1 MACRTLRL
9 ATLAALAL
17 TASGNPLAA
26 QDQQPAPVRVGGDVK
41 PPERTKNVNPR
52 YPPEALKEKLQG
64 TVTLEAT
71 IGPTGT
77 VVNAVVRCSIPQFDN
92 AALEAVRQWEFTP
105 TLLEGKPVSVI
116 MTVTTSFNALG
127 GPPAV
132 TCTPVAGPN
141 DRPGSP
147 VLVTLSR
154 LPDGTSYRW
163 EIPRPTAVALA
174 PWNPTASPVPLS
186 IGDAAQ
192 TGEAWLRQRNQEFKA
207 FEITNVN
214 LSRMQPTLMPDRWFY
229 RLDFDPIVEGRRLV
243 GGGKYVA
250 VVLLDG
256 TVVEPRVEKP

>member
-1 MACRTLRL
+1 MALV
-9 ATLAALAL
+9 
-17 TASGNPLAA
+17 NPAIA
-26 QDQQPAPVRVGGDVK
+26 QDPQPAPVRVGGDVK
-41 PPERTKNVNPR
+41 PPAITKNVNPR

-105 TLLEGKPVSVI
+105 TLLQGKPVSAIV
-116 MTVTTSFNALG
+116 TVTTSFNARG

-132 TCTPVAGPN
+132 ECTPVADPAN
-141 DRPGSP
+141 RPVP
-147 VLVTLSR
+147 LVLVTLSR

-174 PWNPTASPVPLS
+174 PWSPTASPVPLS

-192 TGEAWLRQRNQEFKA
+192 KGEAWLRQRNQDIKA
-207 FEITNVN
+207 FEIANVN
-214 LSRMQPTLMPDRWFY
+214 LSRMQPTLMPDRWYY
-229 RLDFDPIVEGRRLV
+229 RLGFDPIVEGRRLV